1 MKVEEKSG
9 KLIVKKRNKIILVNL
24 NEIVYIERTGTNS
37 VINTFVEEIPINI
50 TLKELENLLSE
61 DFVRVHRSFIVNK
74 LLLKELN
81 TLNENTYEA
90 VFSEEKTALVNRK
103 LINLI
108 W

>member
-1 MKVEEKSG
+1 LKVEEIKG
-9 KLIVKKRNKIILVNL
+9 KLVVTKRNKIVLLKL
-24 NEIVYIERTGTNS
+24 NEIVYIERMGTTS
-37 VINTFVEEIPINI
+37 VINTFVDEIPINM
-50 TLKELENLLSE
+50 TLKELENFLSD
-61 DFVRVHRSFIVNK
+61 DFARVHRSFIVNK
-74 LLLKELN
+74 SLLKELN